1 MTPGSSL
8 PKRGQKPNRFPNGR
22 SRRLA
27 LAVAL
32 ALFAPS
38 AALAD
43 LMLYPTRIVISG
55 AQRSAQVEIVNKGD
69 KPETYRISIVN
80 RRMNDTGDIVVADA
94 PGPGDNFASDMLV
107 HSPRQVTL
115 QPGQSQ
121 TVRVS
126 VRRPADLAE
135 GEYRSHLQF
144 DRQPELN
151 AQNDLENL
159 DGNGKPQVAV
169 SLEALIG
176 ASIPVI
182 VRQGQT
188 QAEVALS
195 DLALVP
201 PAGDNPPMLSFVF
214 RRQGNQSVYGDVVA
228 TFTPAGGKPEEV
240 GRVSGVAVYVP
251 NSVRRAQLSL
261 RPPKGGALR
270 GGALRLTYSEQPSA
284 GGKRLAEAQ
293 ILLP

>member
-1 MTPGSSL
+1 MTPRPS
-8 PKRGQKPNRFPNGR
+8 PPRRRETPDQI
-22 SRRLA
+22 RRLVLSGLLVAA
-27 LAVAL
+27 LGV
-32 ALFAPS
+32 PS

-55 AQRSAQVEIVNKGD
+55 AQRSAQVEIVNKGG

-80 RRMNDTGDIVVADA
+80 RRMNETGDIVVAEA

-126 VRRPADLAE
+126 VRRPAELAE

-144 DRQPELN
+144 DRQPDLN

-159 DGNGKPQVAV
+159 DGDDKGQVAV

-182 VRQGQT
+182 VRQGET
-188 QAEVALS
+188 RAEVSLAELALS
-195 DLALVP
+195 
-201 PAGDNPPMLSFVF
+201 PAAGEGPPMLSFVF
-214 RRQGNQSVYGDVVA
+214 RRQGNQSVYGDIVA
-228 TFTPAGGKPEEV
+228 TFTPAGGKPAEV

-251 NSVRRAQLSL
+251 NAVRRAQLPL
-261 RPPKGGALR
+261 RPPKGVALR